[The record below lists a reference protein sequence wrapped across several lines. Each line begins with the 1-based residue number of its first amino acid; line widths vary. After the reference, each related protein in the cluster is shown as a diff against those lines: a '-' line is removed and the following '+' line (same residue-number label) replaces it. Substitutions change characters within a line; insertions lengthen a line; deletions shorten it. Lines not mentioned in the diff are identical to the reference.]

1 MHDLKI
7 CVKIKDRTDQM
18 YNSEN
23 KENKANENIKKI
35 PTDTIVAGRSRDRQL
50 SADISAEQKKYASL
64 VRNYNSRGEHFV
76 YVQTFGCQQNEA
88 DSELLAGIAVDMG
101 YIPTD
106 APEQADLILV
116 NTCAV
121 REHAEQ
127 KALSSIGQLKHLKQ
141 RRGELIIGICGCMV
155 SQKSRADQLKN
166 SYPYVDFTFGTSSVY
181 MLPELVW
188 KRLSGGARCFL
199 IPEDEPP
206 VAEGLPV
213 HRESSYRAWVSIMYG
228 CNNFCSY
235 CIVPYVRGR
244 ERSRRPENIIEEVR
258 SLVNDG
264 VRDITLL
271 GQNVNSY
278 GIGCSF
284 ECDFAE
290 LIRRLGDVDGDWKLH
305 YMTSHPKDASY
316 RLIDAIAN
324 NPHAAHQLHLPL
336 QSGSDRVLSVMNRKY
351 DTARYLDI
359 VDYARK
365 TIPDIV
371 LTSDIIVGFPGET
384 DDEFKAT
391 LDILQRVRYDMV
403 YSFIYSPRSGT
414 PAATM
419 SDQISDEVKGAR
431 MDALLAMQTE
441 ISGEINQTYIG
452 KTLRVLCDGRSKT
465 DPTVTSARSE
475 GGKIVLFDGGD
486 ICGEYVNVKI
496 TGARPFALLG
506 ERV

>member
-1 MHDLKI
+1 M
-7 CVKIKDRTDQM
+7 KDQKDHMDNRDNIENTD
-18 YNSEN
+18 
-23 KENKANENIKKI
+23 IKK
-35 PTDTIVAGRSRDRQL
+35 TNTAAGGVPRARDRQL
-50 SADISAEQKKYASL
+50 SAEISAEQKRYAAL
-64 VRNYNSRGEHFV
+64 VRAYNSQAERFV

-88 DSELLAGIAVDMG
+88 DSELLAGIAADMG
-101 YIPTD
+101 YIPTHD
-106 APEQADLILV
+106 PSEADLILV

-166 SYPYVDFTFGTSSVY
+166 SYPYVDFTFGTSSIY

-188 KRLSGGARCFL
+188 KRLSGGARRFL
-199 IPEDEPP
+199 IPDDEPP
-206 VAEGLPV
+206 VAEGLPM
-213 HRESSYRAWVSIMYG
+213 HRESAYRAWVSIMYG

-244 ERSRRPENIIEEVR
+244 ERSRHPENIIAEVR
-258 SLVNDG
+258 ALVADG

-284 ECDFAE
+284 DCDFAE
-290 LIRRLGDVDGDWKLH
+290 LIRRLGDIDGDWKLH
-305 YMTSHPKDASY
+305 FMTSHPKDASHK
-316 RLIDAIAN
+316 LIDAIAA

-336 QSGSDRVLSVMNRKY
+336 QSGSDRVLAAMNRKY

-384 DDEFKAT
+384 DEEFEAT
-391 LDILQRVRYDMV
+391 LDILRRVRYDMV

-414 PAATM
+414 PAAAM
-419 SDQISDEVKGAR
+419 EDQVPDDIKGAR
-431 MDALLAMQTE
+431 MDALLALQTE
-441 ISGEINQTYIG
+441 ISGEINQSYIG

-465 DPTVTSARSE
+465 DPAVTSARTE
-475 GGKIVLFDGGD
+475 GGKILLFDGGD
-486 ICGEYVNVKI
+486 ICGEYVNVKV

>member
-1 MHDLKI
+1 MDNI
-7 CVKIKDRTDQM
+7 
-18 YNSEN
+18 EN
-23 KENKANENIKKI
+23 KETKEIKDIHSTKKASTNGN
-35 PTDTIVAGRSRDRQL
+35 DNLRSRDRQL
-50 SADISAEQKKYASL
+50 PADISAEQKRYAAL
-64 VRNYNSRGEHFV
+64 VREYNSCAERFV

-88 DSELLAGIAVDMG
+88 DSELLAGIAADMG
-101 YIPTD
+101 YIPTSEPD
-106 APEQADLILV
+106 RADLILV

-141 RRGELIIGICGCMV
+141 RRGEIVIGICGCMV

-166 SYPYVDFTFGTSSVY
+166 SYPYVDFTFGTSSIY

-199 IPEDEPP
+199 IPDDEPP
-206 VAEGLPV
+206 VAEGLPM

-235 CIVPYVRGR
+235 CIVPYVRGH
-244 ERSRRPENIIEEVR
+244 ERSRRPENIIAEVR
-258 SLVNDG
+258 ALVADG

-284 ECDFAE
+284 DCDFAE
-290 LIRRLGDVDGDWKLH
+290 LIHRLGEIDGDWKLH
-305 YMTSHPKDASY
+305 FMTSHPKDASH
-316 RLIDAIAN
+316 RLIDAIAA

-365 TIPDIV
+365 VIPDIV
-371 LTSDIIVGFPGET
+371 LTSDIIVGFPGES
-384 DDEFKAT
+384 DAEFAAT
-391 LDILQRVRYDMV
+391 LDILRRVRYDMV

-414 PAATM
+414 PAAEM
-419 SDQISDEVKGAR
+419 PDQVADEIKGAR
-431 MDALLAMQTE
+431 MDALLALQTE

-465 DPTVTSARSE
+465 DPSVTSARTE

-506 ERV
+506 ERA